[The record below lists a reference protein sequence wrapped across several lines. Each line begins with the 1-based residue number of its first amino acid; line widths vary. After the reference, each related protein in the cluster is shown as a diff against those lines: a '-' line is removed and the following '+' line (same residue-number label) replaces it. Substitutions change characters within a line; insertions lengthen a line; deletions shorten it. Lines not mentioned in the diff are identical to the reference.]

1 MDDVRQAAEERASR
15 PNKAPVGASFES
27 ERQRSKNALVRQI
40 ESMDGRNVR
49 MIAAAGATPEEDRVL
64 RVAAYCRVSTDDIDQ
79 ALSIHLQIQQYMKK
93 IRENPNWKYA
103 GCYVDDGFSGTNTA
117 HRQGFQKLMKDAMD
131 GKIDMIITKAVSRF
145 ARNLMDCI
153 GWVEALQNHDPPVR
167 VFFEQENL
175 DTMSQTSGIILFVLA
190 MVAQEE
196 SHMKSEAIL
205 LSLEWRFSRGRFL
218 TPRLFGYDKIEVPDG
233 FGGKKKILSINENEA
248 RVVRWIYSTLVNGG
262 SPEEIAEV
270 LTEMAIPTG
279 GRRRDGTLN
288 THWTSSGI
296 ISVMRNE
303 KHCGDVLA
311 RKTYTPNYK
320 DHKAKKNNGKKN
332 KYFQPDHH
340 DAIVTRSMWNA
351 AQRILNSRKYGHEGT
366 YLPMRIIGRGALTG
380 YISMNR
386 TWAGFDFED
395 YYRASQIAMG
405 LLDEEL
411 NEDLG
416 SEYMPEGGRRIGGLV
431 DDHGIAQIARELTAA
446 EQEIKDEIEG
456 RTAEDG
462 ITREKEEAVKTFQVV
477 RGDMFSRVLEPVIR
491 ITTNGITFN
500 NSCVSKLPGTAMVEL
515 LFNPV
520 ERMMVVRPCS
530 PDHPN
535 AIPWD
540 PKYKSAAPLC
550 KVLYDSMGWETDYS
564 FRIPCT
570 AVNNTNAKR
579 IGAMTGTAA
588 GTTNGTAAGTTNG
601 TVLVFDLDNY
611 VGRVMNK
618 KDEVIIARKEA
629 AATAEER
636 EDAKSYYYPPDEDE
650 PREIRDME
658 EKFQQAVDVNRKLF
672 GTPAFR
678 HESGVRGLS
687 ADSGDEEWDMMV
699 EARPLDISHTVDTS
713 TVEGLLQE
721 IIEDPPVLPQTPDP
735 TPEGH
740 IVTEVSGEEE

>member
-1 MDDVRQAAEERASR
+1 MNDVRQAAEQRAAQPKGS
-15 PNKAPVGASFES
+15 PVGASFES
-27 ERQRSKNALVRQI
+27 ERQREKNAFIKQLDAL
-40 ESMDGRNVR
+40 DGRNVR
-49 MIAAAGATPEEDRVL
+49 KIAAAAETPEEDRVL

-79 ALSIHLQIQQYMKK
+79 KLSIHLQIQQYMKK
-93 IRENPNWKYA
+93 IKENPNWKYA
-103 GCYVDDGFSGTNTA
+103 GCYVDDGFSGTNTD

-175 DTMSQTSGIILFVLA
+175 DTTSQTSGIILFVLA

-233 FGGKKKILSINENEA
+233 FGGRKKILSVNESEA
-248 RVVRWIYSTLVNGG
+248 RVVRWMYSTLLNGG
-262 SPEEIAEV
+262 TPEEIASV

-288 THWTSSGI
+288 THWTAHG
-296 ISVMRNE
+296 VVATMRNE

-320 DHKAKKNNGKKN
+320 DHKSRKNNGKKN

-340 DAIVTRSMWNA
+340 EAIVPRSMWNA
-351 AQRILNSRKYGHEGT
+351 AQRILNSRRFGHEGT
-366 YLPMRIIGRGALTG
+366 YLPMRIIDRGTLAG

-386 TWAGFDFED
+386 TWAGFDYED

-411 NEDLG
+411 THDLG
-416 SEYMPEGGRRIGGLV
+416 SEYLPEGGHRIGGLV
-431 DDHGIAQIARELTAA
+431 DDHGIAQIARDLTAA
-446 EQEIKDEIEG
+446 EQEIKDELEG
-456 RTAEDG
+456 RTSEASESLS
-462 ITREKEEAVKTFQVV
+462 REEAAKSFQVV
-477 RGDMFSRVLEPVIR
+477 SGDMFSRVHDPVIR
-491 ITTNGITFN
+491 ITPNSISFN
-500 NSCVSKLPGTAMVEL
+500 KSCVSKLPGTEYAEI

-520 ERMMVVRPCS
+520 ERMLVVRPCAVSNPNFILWKEGYRGAS
-530 PDHPN
+530 PL
-535 AIPWD
+535 
-540 PKYKSAAPLC
+540 S

-564 FRIPCT
+564 FRVPCQ
-570 AVNNTNAKR
+570 AVK
-579 IGAMTGTAA
+579 GAGPA
-588 GTTNGTAAGTTNG
+588 GRN

-611 VGRVMNK
+611 IGRASDK
-618 KDEVIIARKEA
+618 TDEVIIAKK
-629 AATAEER
+629 TAETAPEER

-650 PREIRDME
+650 PKEIRDME
-658 EKFQQAVDVNRKLF
+658 DKFERAVEANRRYF
-672 GTPAFR
+672 GTPVFM
-678 HESGVRGLS
+678 HESGVRGV
-687 ADSGDEEWDMMV
+687 SGECTDGEWDMMI
-699 EARPLDISHTVDTS
+699 EAKPLDITHTVDES
-713 TVEGLLQE
+713 TVDDLLSG
-721 IIEDPPVLPQTPDP
+721 IMDDPPQMPVQKREY
-735 TPEGH
+735 PEEP
-740 IVTEVSGEEE
+740 ITVDGEEA

>member
-1 MDDVRQAAEERASR
+1 MDDVMQIAQERAER
-15 PNKAPVGASFES
+15 PKTSPIGSGFES

-40 ESMDGRNVR
+40 DSLDGRNVR
-49 MIAAAGATPEEDRVL
+49 MIAAAGATPEEDRIL

-79 ALSIHLQIQQYMKK
+79 ALSIRLQISQYMQK

-153 GWVEALQNHDPPVR
+153 GWVEALQNHDPPIR

-175 DTMSQTSGIILFVLA
+175 DTLSQTSGIILFVLA

-218 TPRLFGYDKIEVPDG
+218 TPRLFGYDKVEVPDG
-233 FGGKKKILSINENEA
+233 FGGKKKILAVNESEA
-248 RVVRWIYSTLVNGG
+248 RVVRWMYSTLLNGG

-288 THWTSSGI
+288 TRWTASG
-296 ISVMRNE
+296 VVATMRNE

-340 DAIVTRSMWNA
+340 DAIVSRAMWNA

-366 YLPMRIIGRGALTG
+366 YLPMRIIDSGSLAG

-386 TWAGFDFED
+386 AWAGFDYED

-405 LLDEEL
+405 ILDSEPDV
-411 NEDLG
+411 DLEK
-416 SEYMPEGGRRIGGLV
+416 EYLPEGGRRLDCLV
-431 DDHGIAQIARELTAA
+431 DDHGISQIARDLTAA
-446 EQEIKDEIEG
+446 EQKIKDEMEG
-456 RTAEDG
+456 RDSEDIDAG
-462 ITREKEEAVKTFQVV
+462 QNDELTRSFQVV
-477 RGDMFSRVLEPVIR
+477 SGEMFSRVHEPVIR
-491 ITTNGITFN
+491 ITPKNITFN
-500 NSCVSKLPGTAMVEL
+500 KSCVAKLPGTSYVEL
-515 LFNPV
+515 LLNPI
-520 ERMMVVRPCS
+520 ERMMVIRPCA
-530 PDHPN
+530 PEHPN
-535 AIPWD
+535 AMTWD
-540 PKYKSAAPLC
+540 ARSRGAAPLS
-550 KVLYDSMGWETDYS
+550 KVIYSVMGWEQDYS
-564 FRIPCT
+564 FRIPCQT
-570 AVNNTNAKR
+570 VSD
-579 IGAMTGTAA
+579 GTP
-588 GTTNGTAAGTTNG
+588 GH

-611 VGRVMNK
+611 VGRSVSK
-618 KDEVIIARKEA
+618 KDEAIIAVKEA
-629 AATAEER
+629 EQNTEER
-636 EDAKSYYYPPDEDE
+636 EDAASYYYPPDDDE
-650 PREIRDME
+650 PQEIRDME
-658 EKFQQAVDVNRKLF
+658 ERFMQAVEVGRKTF
-672 GTPAFR
+672 GEPAFK
-678 HESGVRGLS
+678 HESGMRS
-687 ADSGDEEWDMMV
+687 IPSDSEWDMMT
-699 EARPLDISHTVDTS
+699 EARPLDVTHTINADDVDD
-713 TVEGLLQE
+713 LLLA
-721 IIEDPPVLPQTPDP
+721 IMNDPPALP
-735 TPEGH
+735 H
-740 IVTEVSGEEE
+740 IECTSETDNP

>member
-1 MDDVRQAAEERASR
+1 MDDVMQIAQERAER
-15 PNKAPVGASFES
+15 PKTSPIGSGFES

-40 ESMDGRNVR
+40 DSLDGRNVR
-49 MIAAAGATPEEDRVL
+49 MIAAAGATPEEDRIL

-79 ALSIHLQIQQYMKK
+79 ALSIRLQITQYMQK

-153 GWVEALQNHDPPVR
+153 GWVEALQNHDPPIR

-175 DTMSQTSGIILFVLA
+175 DTLSQTSGIILFVLA

-218 TPRLFGYDKIEVPDG
+218 TPRLFGYDKVEVPDG
-233 FGGKKKILSINENEA
+233 FGGKKKILAVNESEA
-248 RVVRWIYSTLVNGG
+248 RVVRWMYSTLLNGG

-288 THWTSSGI
+288 TRWTASG
-296 ISVMRNE
+296 VVATMRNE

-340 DAIVTRSMWNA
+340 DAIVSRAMWNA

-366 YLPMRIIGRGALTG
+366 YLPMRIIDSGSLAG

-386 TWAGFDFED
+386 AWAGFDYED

-405 LLDEEL
+405 ILDSEPDV
-411 NEDLG
+411 DLEK
-416 SEYMPEGGRRIGGLV
+416 EYLPEGGRRLDCLV
-431 DDHGIAQIARELTAA
+431 DDHGISQIARDLTAA
-446 EQEIKDEIEG
+446 EQKIKDEMEG
-456 RTAEDG
+456 RDSEDIDAG
-462 ITREKEEAVKTFQVV
+462 QNDELTRSFQVV
-477 RGDMFSRVLEPVIR
+477 SGEMFSRVHEPVIR
-491 ITTNGITFN
+491 ITPKNITFN
-500 NSCVSKLPGTAMVEL
+500 KSCVAKLPGVESVEL
-515 LFNPV
+515 LLNPI
-520 ERMMVVRPCS
+520 ERMMVIRPCA
-530 PDHPN
+530 PEHPN
-535 AIPWD
+535 AMTWD
-540 PKYKSAAPLC
+540 ARSRGAAPLS
-550 KVLYDSMGWETDYS
+550 KVIYSVMGWEQDYS
-564 FRIPCT
+564 FRIPCQT
-570 AVNNTNAKR
+570 VSD
-579 IGAMTGTAA
+579 GTP
-588 GTTNGTAAGTTNG
+588 GH

-611 VGRVMNK
+611 VGRSVSK
-618 KDEVIIARKEA
+618 KDEAIIAVKEA
-629 AATAEER
+629 EQNTEER
-636 EDAKSYYYPPDEDE
+636 EDAASYYYPPDDDE
-650 PREIRDME
+650 PQEIRDME
-658 EKFQQAVDVNRKLF
+658 ERFMQAVEVGRKTF
-672 GTPAFR
+672 GEPAFK
-678 HESGVRGLS
+678 HESGMRS
-687 ADSGDEEWDMMV
+687 IPSDSEWDMMT
-699 EARPLDISHTVDTS
+699 EARPLDVTHTINADDVDD
-713 TVEGLLQE
+713 LLLA
-721 IIEDPPVLPQTPDP
+721 IMNDPPALP
-735 TPEGH
+735 H
-740 IVTEVSGEEE
+740 IECTSETDNP

>member
-1 MDDVRQAAEERASR
+1 MDDVMQIAQERAER
-15 PNKAPVGASFES
+15 PKTAPIGSGFES

-40 ESMDGRNVR
+40 DSLDGRNVR
-49 MIAAAGATPEEDRVL
+49 MIAAAGATPEEDRIL

-79 ALSIHLQIQQYMKK
+79 ALSIRLQISQYMQK

-153 GWVEALQNHDPPVR
+153 GWVEALQNHDPPIR

-175 DTMSQTSGIILFVLA
+175 DTLSQTSGIILFVLA

-218 TPRLFGYDKIEVPDG
+218 TPRLFGYDKVEVPDG
-233 FGGKKKILSINENEA
+233 FGGKKKILAVNESEA
-248 RVVRWIYSTLVNGG
+248 RVVRWMYSTLLNGG

-288 THWTSSGI
+288 TRWTASG
-296 ISVMRNE
+296 VVATMRNE

-340 DAIVTRSMWNA
+340 DAIVSRAMWNA

-366 YLPMRIIGRGALTG
+366 YLPMRIIDSGTLAG

-386 TWAGFDFED
+386 AWAGFDYED

-405 LLDEEL
+405 ILDSEPDV
-411 NEDLG
+411 DLEK
-416 SEYMPEGGRRIGGLV
+416 EYLPEGGRRLDCLV
-431 DDHGIAQIARELTAA
+431 DDHGISQIARDLTAA
-446 EQEIKDEIEG
+446 EQKIKDEMEG
-456 RTAEDG
+456 RDSEDIDAG
-462 ITREKEEAVKTFQVV
+462 QNDELTRSFQVV
-477 RGDMFSRVLEPVIR
+477 SGEMFSRVHEPVIR
-491 ITTNGITFN
+491 ITPKNITFN
-500 NSCVSKLPGTAMVEL
+500 KSCVAKLPGVESVEL
-515 LFNPV
+515 LLNPI
-520 ERMMVVRPCS
+520 ERMMVIRPCA
-530 PDHPN
+530 PEHPN
-535 AIPWD
+535 AMTWD
-540 PKYKSAAPLC
+540 ARSRGAAPLS
-550 KVLYDSMGWETDYS
+550 KVIYSVMGWEQDYS
-564 FRIPCT
+564 FRIPCQT
-570 AVNNTNAKR
+570 VSD
-579 IGAMTGTAA
+579 GTP
-588 GTTNGTAAGTTNG
+588 GH

-611 VGRVMNK
+611 VGRSVSK
-618 KDEVIIARKEA
+618 KDEAIIAVKEA
-629 AATAEER
+629 EQNTEER
-636 EDAKSYYYPPDEDE
+636 EDAASYYYPPDDDE
-650 PREIRDME
+650 PQEIRDME
-658 EKFQQAVDVNRKLF
+658 ERFMQAVEVGRKTF
-672 GTPAFR
+672 GEPAFR
-678 HESGVRGLS
+678 HESGMRS
-687 ADSGDEEWDMMV
+687 IPSDSEWDMMT
-699 EARPLDISHTVDTS
+699 EARPLDVTHTVNADD
-713 TVEGLLQE
+713 VDDLLLA
-721 IIEDPPVLPQTPDP
+721 IMNDPPALP
-735 TPEGH
+735 H
-740 IVTEVSGEEE
+740 IECTSETDNP

>member
-1 MDDVRQAAEERASR
+1 MDDVMQIAQERAER
-15 PNKAPVGASFES
+15 PKTAPIGSGFES

-40 ESMDGRNVR
+40 DSLDGRNVR
-49 MIAAAGATPEEDRVL
+49 MIAAAGATPEEDRIL

-79 ALSIHLQIQQYMKK
+79 ALSIRLQISQYMQK

-153 GWVEALQNHDPPVR
+153 GWVEALQNHDPPIR

-175 DTMSQTSGIILFVLA
+175 DTLSQTSGIILFVLA

-218 TPRLFGYDKIEVPDG
+218 TPRLFGYDKVEVPDG
-233 FGGKKKILSINENEA
+233 FGGKKKILAVNESEA
-248 RVVRWIYSTLVNGG
+248 RVVRWMYSTLLNGG

-288 THWTSSGI
+288 TRWTASG
-296 ISVMRNE
+296 VVATMRNE

-340 DAIVTRSMWNA
+340 DAIVSRAMWNA

-366 YLPMRIIGRGALTG
+366 YLSMRIIDSGTLAG

-386 TWAGFDFED
+386 AWAGFDYED

-405 LLDEEL
+405 ILDSEPDV
-411 NEDLG
+411 DLEK
-416 SEYMPEGGRRIGGLV
+416 EYLPEGGRRLDCLV
-431 DDHGIAQIARELTAA
+431 DDHGISQIARDLTAA
-446 EQEIKDEIEG
+446 EQKIKDEMEG
-456 RTAEDG
+456 RDSEDIDAG
-462 ITREKEEAVKTFQVV
+462 QNDELTRSFQVV
-477 RGDMFSRVLEPVIR
+477 SGEMFSRVHEPVIR
-491 ITTNGITFN
+491 ITPKNITFN
-500 NSCVSKLPGTAMVEL
+500 KSCVAKLPGVESVEL
-515 LFNPV
+515 LLNPI
-520 ERMMVVRPCS
+520 ERMMVIRPCA
-530 PDHPN
+530 PEHPN
-535 AIPWD
+535 AMTWD
-540 PKYKSAAPLC
+540 ARSRGAAPLS
-550 KVLYDSMGWETDYS
+550 KVIYSVMGWEEDYS
-564 FRIPCT
+564 FRIPCQT
-570 AVNNTNAKR
+570 VSD
-579 IGAMTGTAA
+579 GTP
-588 GTTNGTAAGTTNG
+588 GH

-611 VGRVMNK
+611 VGRSVSK
-618 KDEVIIARKEA
+618 KDEAIIAVKE
-629 AATAEER
+629 TEQNTEER
-636 EDAKSYYYPPDEDE
+636 EDAASYYYPPDDDE
-650 PREIRDME
+650 PQEIRDME
-658 EKFQQAVDVNRKLF
+658 ERFMQAVEVGRKTF
-672 GTPAFR
+672 GEPAFR
-678 HESGVRGLS
+678 HESGMRS
-687 ADSGDEEWDMMV
+687 IPTDSEWDMMT
-699 EARPLDISHTVDTS
+699 EARPLDVTHTVNADD
-713 TVEGLLQE
+713 VDDLLLA
-721 IIEDPPVLPQTPDP
+721 IMNDPPALP
-735 TPEGH
+735 H
-740 IVTEVSGEEE
+740 IECTSETDNP

>member
-1 MDDVRQAAEERASR
+1 MDDVMQIAQERAER
-15 PNKAPVGASFES
+15 PKTAPIGSGFES

-40 ESMDGRNVR
+40 DSLDGRNVR
-49 MIAAAGATPEEDRVL
+49 MIAAAGATPEEDRIL

-79 ALSIHLQIQQYMKK
+79 ALSIRLQISQYMQK

-153 GWVEALQNHDPPVR
+153 GWVEALQNHDPPIR

-175 DTMSQTSGIILFVLA
+175 DTLSQTSGIILFVLA

-218 TPRLFGYDKIEVPDG
+218 TPRLFGYDKVEVPDG
-233 FGGKKKILSINENEA
+233 FGGKKKILAVNESEA
-248 RVVRWIYSTLVNGG
+248 RVVRWMYSTLLNGG

-288 THWTSSGI
+288 TRWTASG
-296 ISVMRNE
+296 VVATMRNE

-340 DAIVTRSMWNA
+340 DAIVSRAMWNA

-366 YLPMRIIGRGALTG
+366 YLPMRIIDSGTLAG

-386 TWAGFDFED
+386 AWAGFDYED

-405 LLDEEL
+405 ILDSDPDV
-411 NEDLG
+411 DLEK
-416 SEYMPEGGRRIGGLV
+416 EYLPEGGRRLDCLV
-431 DDHGIAQIARELTAA
+431 DDHGISQIARDLTAA
-446 EQEIKDEIEG
+446 EQKIKDEMEG
-456 RTAEDG
+456 RDSEDFDAG
-462 ITREKEEAVKTFQVV
+462 QNDELTRSFQVV
-477 RGDMFSRVLEPVIR
+477 SGEMFSRVHEPVIR
-491 ITTNGITFN
+491 ITPKNITFN
-500 NSCVSKLPGTAMVEL
+500 KSCVAKLPGVESVEL
-515 LFNPV
+515 LLNPI
-520 ERMMVVRPCS
+520 ERMMVIRPCA

-535 AIPWD
+535 AMTWD
-540 PKYKSAAPLC
+540 AKSKGAAPLS
-550 KVLYDSMGWETDYS
+550 KVIYSVMGWEQDYS
-564 FRIPCT
+564 FRIPCQT
-570 AVNNTNAKR
+570 VSD
-579 IGAMTGTAA
+579 GTP
-588 GTTNGTAAGTTNG
+588 GH

-611 VGRVMNK
+611 VGRSVSK
-618 KDEVIIARKEA
+618 KDEAIIAVKEA
-629 AATAEER
+629 EQNTEER
-636 EDAKSYYYPPDEDE
+636 EDAASYYYPPDDDE
-650 PREIRDME
+650 PQEIRDME
-658 EKFQQAVDVNRKLF
+658 ERFMQAVEVGRKTF
-672 GTPAFR
+672 GEPAFK
-678 HESGVRGLS
+678 HESGMRS
-687 ADSGDEEWDMMV
+687 IPADSEWDMMT
-699 EARPLDISHTVDTS
+699 EARPLDVTHTVNADD
-713 TVEGLLQE
+713 VDDLLLA
-721 IIEDPPVLPQTPDP
+721 IMNDPPALQ
-735 TPEGH
+735 H
-740 IVTEVSGEEE
+740 IECPSETDNP

>member
-1 MDDVRQAAEERASR
+1 MDDVMQIAQERAER
-15 PNKAPVGASFES
+15 PKTSPIGSGFES

-40 ESMDGRNVR
+40 DSLDGRNVR
-49 MIAAAGATPEEDRVL
+49 MIAAAGATPEEDRIL

-79 ALSIHLQIQQYMKK
+79 ALSIRLQITQYMQK

-153 GWVEALQNHDPPVR
+153 GWVEALQNHDPPIR

-175 DTMSQTSGIILFVLA
+175 DTLSQTSGIILFVLA

-218 TPRLFGYDKIEVPDG
+218 TPRLFGYDKVEVPDG
-233 FGGKKKILSINENEA
+233 FGGKKKILAVNESEA
-248 RVVRWIYSTLVNGG
+248 RVVRWMYSTLLNGG

-288 THWTSSGI
+288 TRWTASG
-296 ISVMRNE
+296 VVATMRNE

-340 DAIVTRSMWNA
+340 DAIVSRAMWNA

-366 YLPMRIIGRGALTG
+366 YLPMRIIDSGTLAG

-386 TWAGFDFED
+386 AWAGFDYED

-405 LLDEEL
+405 ILDSEPDV
-411 NEDLG
+411 DLEK
-416 SEYMPEGGRRIGGLV
+416 EYLPEGGRRLDCLV
-431 DDHGIAQIARELTAA
+431 DDHGISQIARDLTAA
-446 EQEIKDEIEG
+446 EQKIKDEMEG
-456 RTAEDG
+456 RDSEDIDAG
-462 ITREKEEAVKTFQVV
+462 QNDELTRSFQVV
-477 RGDMFSRVLEPVIR
+477 SGEMFSRVHEPVIR
-491 ITTNGITFN
+491 ITPKNITFN
-500 NSCVSKLPGTAMVEL
+500 KSCVAKLPGVESVEL
-515 LFNPV
+515 LLNPI
-520 ERMMVVRPCS
+520 ERMMVIRPCA
-530 PDHPN
+530 PEHPN
-535 AIPWD
+535 AMTWD
-540 PKYKSAAPLC
+540 ARSRGAAPLS
-550 KVLYDSMGWETDYS
+550 KVIYSVMGWEEDYS
-564 FRIPCT
+564 FRIPCQT
-570 AVNNTNAKR
+570 VSD
-579 IGAMTGTAA
+579 GTP
-588 GTTNGTAAGTTNG
+588 GH

-611 VGRVMNK
+611 VGRSVSK
-618 KDEVIIARKEA
+618 KDEAIIAVKEA
-629 AATAEER
+629 EQNTEER
-636 EDAKSYYYPPDEDE
+636 EDAASYYYPPDDDE
-650 PREIRDME
+650 PQEIRDME
-658 EKFQQAVDVNRKLF
+658 ERFMQAVEVGRKTF
-672 GTPAFR
+672 GEPAFR
-678 HESGVRGLS
+678 HESGMRS
-687 ADSGDEEWDMMV
+687 IPSDSEWDMMT
-699 EARPLDISHTVDTS
+699 EARPLDVTHTVNVDD
-713 TVEGLLQE
+713 VDDLLLA
-721 IIEDPPVLPQTPDP
+721 IMNDPPALP
-735 TPEGH
+735 H
-740 IVTEVSGEEE
+740 IECTSETDNP